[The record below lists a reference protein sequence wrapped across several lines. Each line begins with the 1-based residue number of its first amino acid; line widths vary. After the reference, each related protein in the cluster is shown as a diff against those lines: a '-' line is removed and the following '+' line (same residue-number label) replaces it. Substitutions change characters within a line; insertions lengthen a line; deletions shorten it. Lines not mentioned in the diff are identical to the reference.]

1 MNGEIL
7 GDDIWKLHPVNKKF
21 VEDYEDT
28 LKYIHKPE
36 DIYYLNKNYEQSG
49 YDSIVDNFAKT
60 YYTNMFPVYYN
71 YMSMKKVDVATQ
83 PQYITPDNYAQFVEN
98 NPTEKSN
105 NLKEKFF
112 LSGGEFYRID
122 YFKEE
127 HDETGIAK
135 TVAVPRGF
143 YYVKTKEDL
152 KWCAD
157 KINGAIYN
165 NQINIV
171 LGDNIGK
178 DDITE
183 LNFNLGTYSEQPF
196 EGILYGNGFCF
207 KNINLICS
215 ENTNGIVGYLGTSG
229 IISTM
234 RIEGDSN
241 KMTCNK
247 KISITHLQNDGTD
260 IYAGFIC
267 GKNNGYINKIDIN
280 GTINVVDF
288 IPAIYSVDN
297 KTDDSNNTH
306 IYDNNT
312 DKNIFYPDYLCYNS
326 LGNIIPYIGYFN
338 EGVFATLS
346 GYNKNTKET
355 KSYWKTASIVSGF
368 KVKTY
373 EGLKSPEEWY
383 YWDGVYVQDLG
394 YIESFNSSGNRK
406 NVLYY
411 DTSIFAITNNSIN
424 EAAGYSPA
432 ASYAGVL
439 PINFYTNEVSRPY
452 DGSYRMMDMR
462 KKREISKQYE
472 FFENAQY
479 FDKSIKMQ
487 QQNRAAYYVSPIAG
501 LNASIINDFSINTN
515 IITSGTF
522 VGFIGGVA
530 GKQLNGTVS
539 DGAINVTSKDAVLYS
554 ADDLKAL
561 SSTMS
566 YSSFTGN
573 SATYHCR
580 NYYYSKAANAVD
592 NDESIKYCFPMQS
605 IKNIGGLFGEC
616 VVAGGSAALVIDN
629 ISAFLENQNAK
640 VIKAGNGREG
650 IPEDYYLFDKFAT
663 LTPIIEYDNANIS
676 DIYTKFKD
684 LNDKANRT
692 IWVKDSIFT
701 YNESLSEEDEN
712 NNSALKS
719 IIIKNPKDPTP
730 YVFKQV
736 FNIHGNANAGYY
748 YPYDSKTEQDID
760 NDSENVYICAD
771 GAASPLV
778 CEIKPIFQ
786 ITPSVIQTLFANMPY
801 INSSG
806 FLEDYAHYSPNYISV
821 EWVNYTLHPISG
833 MFAKNGSAYEF
844 NTMSSQN
851 NYIGLYG
858 MDQNLASP
866 VSNPEFYSID
876 LATTLPGVKNT
887 PADNTDIYSGTLY
900 DRLIRP
906 QNINVSLNIK
916 DLMKNI
922 IYWNKCKVTN
932 NHNVW
937 YHPNDRAAGWSNPN
951 IFKYTVVP
959 RAAQLPQEFNANVTV
974 TDTIGVG
981 NSIQH
986 TTYQA
991 EYPIT
996 SINQMHDDD
1005 YISSGNY
1012 NSNKIPYTYAYFG
1025 SDVKLAKYN
1034 KEYNQTVTNLSGY
1047 RLTLLN
1053 PNYGAPLN
1061 NDADTVQYD
1070 LLSAYEVSVN
1080 LTATSKRYTV
1090 VALTG
1095 NNADSLG
1102 RITADGNYIGRDSR
1116 LTYPL
1121 ITLNTDDLIN
1131 NHSAYYAYDYLGYIN
1146 PTWLGAY
1153 LTAVSGFS
1161 YEFSTPIDMP
1171 GTNDAMVYVHY
1182 DLLYDFVNDPN
1193 MSKPLQDRIWTHA
1206 VVFERKREDGSH
1218 KEIKYAYNMP
1228 LTISKVEPIYKKKTI
1243 ATTSYVTGYLVDQ
1256 NGTIADIYTATT
1268 PPQLYS
1274 AYIMQHNY
1282 TSAQTTMSIAKGY
1295 SAVPANSENNEI
1307 TYWKDAP
1314 LTTIIDPVNIKIS
1327 NYQPYSIYS
1336 RLGDTVTINQICY
1349 KTNDP
1354 DYTGPDSNTSAIWSA
1369 AICEIKQVLEDGTV
1383 TTRSAFLTKDTN
1395 SYIESAD
1402 ALLQTIDVDYDSHVF
1417 QYGDTFDYL
1426 SINYEY
1432 EAPIPRTPW
1441 WEQTVQGISDGQI
1454 GQYSMDYLGSNNDE
1468 SLYNI
1473 DLIKVDARQEPYRK
1487 DTISWFPAKNLDAS
1501 NNGNDD
1507 NELRDYFKYTYIKY
1521 NGNTNIGR
1529 DGINLGVHFDAS
1541 NNKAGFWFTTNESA
1555 DSAYNDDVHYA
1566 SNVFCIGKTPNQAC
1580 IINEHL
1586 SVNGVSSVTFSSFSA
1601 DDFEGLYIT
1610 DSQNM
1615 PVMYIDVGMGECQE
1629 GTTWSYSS
1637 YPASAITIKK
1647 YKIPDTDVTGYIIN
1661 DDTSNIYNDTEI
1673 GEIRANLSGL
1683 FLEVET

>member
-7 GDDIWKLHPVNKKF
+7 GDDTWKLHPVNKKF

-83 PQYITPDNYAQFVEN
+83 PQYITPDNYDQFVEN
-98 NPTEKSN
+98 NPTEKDN
-105 NLKEKFF
+105 NLKRKFF
-112 LSGGEFYRID
+112 LSDGEFYRID

-127 HDETGIAK
+127 YDEDGIAS

-171 LGDNIGK
+171 LGDNIGN

-234 RIEGDSN
+234 RIDGDN
-241 KMTCNK
+241 NRMTCDK
-247 KISITHLQNDGTD
+247 KISITHLQNAGTD

-280 GTINVVDF
+280 GSINVVDF

-297 KTDDSNNTH
+297 KTDDSSNTH
-306 IYDNNT
+306 IFNNNT

-346 GYNKNTKET
+346 GYDKNTKET
-355 KSYWKTASIVSGF
+355 KSYWKTDSMVSGF
-368 KVKTY
+368 MIKSY
-373 EGLKSPEEWY
+373 EGLNSPEEWY
-383 YWDGVYVQDLG
+383 YWDGVFVPNLG

-411 DTSIFAITNNSIN
+411 DTSIFAITNNSTN

-439 PINFYTNEVSRPY
+439 PINFYINAISAPY
-452 DGSYRMMDMR
+452 DGNYRMMDMR

-530 GKQLNGTVS
+530 GKQLNGTIS
-539 DGAINVTSKDAVLYS
+539 AGAINVSSKDAVLYS
-554 ADDLKAL
+554 VDDLKAL

-580 NYYYSKAANAVD
+580 NYYYSKAANTTD
-592 NDESIKYCFPMQS
+592 NDASFKYCFPMQS

-616 VVAGGSAALVIDN
+616 VVAGGKSALVIDKV
-629 ISAFLENQNAK
+629 SAFLENQNAK
-640 VIKAGNGREG
+640 VIQGGNGRHG
-650 IPEDYYLFDKFAT
+650 VPEDYYLFDKFAT

-676 DIYTKFKD
+676 DIYTTFD
-684 LNDKANRT
+684 ELNNKISRT
-692 IWVKDSIFT
+692 IWVKDSTFT
-701 YNESLSEEDEN
+701 YNESLSKEDEA
-712 NNSALKS
+712 NNSALKA
-719 IIIKNPKDPTP
+719 IIIKNPDDQTP

-736 FNIHGNANAGYY
+736 FNIHGNPNAAYF

-760 NDSENVYICAD
+760 NDAENVYLCAD

-778 CEIKPIFQ
+778 CEIKPTFQ
-786 ITPSVIQTLFANMPY
+786 ITPSIIQTLFANMPY

-806 FLEDYAHYSPNYISV
+806 FLEDYAHYAPNYV
-821 EWVNYTLHPISG
+821 TMGYEDFEAYPISG

-876 LATTLPGVKNT
+876 LATTLPGVKNAQ
-887 PADNTDIYSGTLY
+887 ADNTDIYSGTLY
-900 DRLIRP
+900 DRFVRP

-922 IYWNKCKVTN
+922 IYWNNCKVTN

-959 RAAQLPQEFNANVTV
+959 RAAQLPQIFNDQA
-974 TDTIGVG
+974 DR
-981 NSIQH
+981 SIS
-986 TTYQA
+986 
-991 EYPIT
+991 
-996 SINQMHDDD
+996 SINQMQDDD
-1005 YISSGNY
+1005 YISNAGY

-1025 SDVKLAKYN
+1025 SDVKLATYN
-1034 KEYNQTVTNLSGY
+1034 LQYNQTVTNLSGY
-1047 RLTLLN
+1047 KLTLLN
-1053 PNYGAPLN
+1053 PNYKAPLN
-1061 NDADTVQYD
+1061 NDVGTVQYD
-1070 LLSAYEVSVN
+1070 LLSGYEVTVN
-1080 LTATSKRYTV
+1080 LSANSNRYTV
-1090 VALTG
+1090 VAVTG
-1095 NNADSLG
+1095 NDTNSLSRVTVDS
-1102 RITADGNYIGRDSR
+1102 DHIGRDGSI
-1116 LTYPL
+1116 TYSL
-1121 ITLNTDDLIN
+1121 ITLGGENLTSR
-1131 NHSAYYAYDYLGYIN
+1131 HSAYYAFDYLGHIE

-1153 LTAVSGFS
+1153 MTAVSGFNF
-1161 YEFSTPIDMP
+1161 EFTGSENVDWT
-1171 GTNDAMVYVHY
+1171 TNDINMYVHY
-1182 DLLYDFVNDPN
+1182 SLLYDFVNDPN
-1193 MSKPLQDRIWTHA
+1193 MSKPLQDRVWTHA
-1206 VVFERKREDGSH
+1206 VVFERKREDGSN
-1218 KEIKYAYNMP
+1218 KEIKYAYNVP
-1228 LTISKVEPIYKKKTI
+1228 LTLEKVEPIYKRKPV
-1243 ATTSYVTGYLVDQ
+1243 ATTSYVTGYLVDS
-1256 NGTIADIYTATT
+1256 NGTITDVYTATT

-1274 AYIMQHNY
+1274 AYIMEHNY
-1282 TSAQTTMSIAKGY
+1282 TSAQKSMSIAMNY
-1295 SAVPANSENNEI
+1295 SAVPANANNNEI
-1307 TYWKDAP
+1307 NYWQDAP
-1314 LTTIIDPVNIKIS
+1314 LTTVVQSTSVKIPVTRS
-1327 NYQPYSIYS
+1327 FSILS
-1336 RLGDTVTINQICY
+1336 RLGDSFNPKQIIY

-1354 DYTGPDSNTSAIWSA
+1354 EYNGSDKTTSAIWSA
-1369 AICEIKQVLEDGTV
+1369 AICEITQISENGTA
-1383 TTRSAFLTKDTN
+1383 TTRSAFLANDAN

-1402 ALLQTIDVDYDSHVF
+1402 ALLQTIDMDPNKIIF
-1417 QYGDTFDYL
+1417 QYGNTFNYL
-1426 SINYEY
+1426 TINYEY
-1432 EAPIPRTPW
+1432 EEPVMRTPW
-1441 WEQTVQGISDGQI
+1441 WQQTVQGLRYGQL
-1454 GQYSMDYLGSNNDE
+1454 GEYSMDYIGSNNDA
-1468 SLYNI
+1468 SLYTTE
-1473 DLIKVDARQEPYRK
+1473 LIKVEARQEPYAK
-1487 DTISWFPAKNLDAS
+1487 NTNNWFPQNNLRAS
-1501 NNGNDD
+1501 KEGNDD
-1507 NELRDYFKYTYIKY
+1507 SELHDYFKYTYIKY
-1521 NGNTNIGR
+1521 NGNNNIGR
-1529 DGINLGVHFDAS
+1529 DGINLDVHFDAS
-1541 NNKAGFWFTTNESA
+1541 NNKAGFWFTSNESA

-1566 SNVFCIGKTPNQAC
+1566 SNVFCIGKTPNQSC

-1586 SVNGVSSVTFSSFSA
+1586 SVSGVSAVTFSSFSA

-1647 YKIPDTDVTGYIIN
+1647 YKQPGTDVTGYIIN